1 MISNKTKIKWM
12 KKLYFFSKQRLRKL
26 ILHDRKVDTKCSN
39 CNQWDSLVELE
50 HGLSELFTTSYGYG
64 ITCANCNHTT
74 YFNCDL
80 APVPL
85 RCDPNGTPIQ

>member
-1 MISNKTKIKWM
+1 MVSNKTKIKWM
-12 KKLYFFSKQRLRKL
+12 TKLYFYSRKRLRKL
-26 ILHDRKVDTKCSN
+26 ILHERKVDTKCHK
-39 CNQWDSLVELE
+39 CNKWDSLVELE
-50 HGLSELFTTSYGYG
+50 YGPSELFETSYGYG
-64 ITCANCNHTT
+64 VTCANCKETT